1 MTKKRTFSPEFR
13 LEAAQ
18 LVVDQGYTLK
28 AACDAMGVGKST
40 IEYWVRRLRAEREG
54 KAPLKGEALTPEQ
67 REIQELKRKLRR
79 VEEEKE
85 KEKEKEIL
93 KQATVDSIGQCNIM
107 HSGNYRGF
115 QNAEASIKDQGTD
128 LPAEAGA
135 MGSME
140 ERVSLSEIGRVLGKH
155 AVSNG
160 SAGARSI
167 ARIVTQA
174 GTPLS
179 RYRASRRMKLLGLVS
194 TQPPSHAYKKADQP
208 HLEIPNLLD
217 RKFDVTE
224 PNQIWCGDI
233 TYLWTGA
240 RWASLAVVI
249 DLYARKPVGWALSLS
264 PNTELVKKALTMAD
278 ESRGEPSGLLSHSD
292 QGCQYTSLAF
302 RQMLWRYQ
310 MTQSLS
316 RRGNCWDNAPT
327 ERFFRSFKSEWMPE
341 ISYPDVAA
349 AKQSVTDYMISYY
362 SSIRPHKRNDGLPP
376 NVAEKHYWNAQ
387 NSVAKNT

>member
-28 AACDAMGVGKST
+28 AACEAMGVGKST
-40 IEYWVRRLRAEREG
+40 MEYWVRRLRAERKG
-54 KAPLKGEALTPEQ
+54 QVPLKGEAITPEQ

-85 KEKEKEIL
+85 IFKKGYCSLDVGLPE
-93 KQATVDSIGQCNIM
+93 QFSIIERLEESYAVQHLCQVFGVHRSSYRAWRDRDRRPCEAEQKLLGQVV
-107 HSGNYRGF
+107 
-115 QNAEASIKDQGTD
+115 EA
-128 LPAEAGA
+128 
-135 MGSME
+135 
-140 ERVSLSEIGRVLGKH
+140 H

-167 ARIVTQA
+167 AKMVTQA

-179 RYRASRRMKLLGLVS
+179 RYRASRRMKQLGLVS

-208 HLEIPNLLD
+208 HLDIPNLLD
-217 RKFDVTE
+217 RQFDVKE
-224 PNQIWCGDI
+224 PNQVWSGDI
-233 TYLWTGA
+233 TYIWTGA
-240 RWASLAVVI
+240 RWAYLAVVI

-264 PNTELVKKALTMAD
+264 PNTELVKKALTMAY
-278 ESRGEPSGLLSHSD
+278 ESRGEPSGLLFHSD

-341 ISYPDVAA
+341 IGYPDFAM
-349 AKQSVTDYMISYY
+349 AKQSVTDYMLGYY
-362 SSIRPHKRNDGLPP
+362 SSLRPHRHNDGLPP
-376 NVAEKHYWNAQ
+376 NVAEQNYWNAQ
-387 NSVAKNT
+387 SSVAKNT

>member
-28 AACDAMGVGKST
+28 AACEAMGVGKST
-40 IEYWVRRLRAEREG
+40 MEYWVRRLRAERKG
-54 KAPLKGEALTPEQ
+54 QVPLKGEAITPEQ

-85 KEKEKEIL
+85 IFKKGYCSLDVGLPEQL
-93 KQATVDSIGQCNIM
+93 SIIERLEESYAVQHLCQVFGVHRSSYRAWRDRDRRPCEAEQKLLGQVV
-107 HSGNYRGF
+107 
-115 QNAEASIKDQGTD
+115 EA
-128 LPAEAGA
+128 
-135 MGSME
+135 
-140 ERVSLSEIGRVLGKH
+140 H

-167 ARIVTQA
+167 AKMVTQA

-179 RYRASRRMKLLGLVS
+179 RYRASRRMKQLGLVS

-208 HLEIPNLLD
+208 HLDIPNLLD
-217 RKFDVTE
+217 RQFDVKE
-224 PNQIWCGDI
+224 PNQVWSGDI
-233 TYLWTGA
+233 TYIWTGA
-240 RWASLAVVI
+240 RWAYLAVVI

-264 PNTELVKKALTMAD
+264 PNTELVKKALTMAY
-278 ESRGEPSGLLSHSD
+278 ESRGEPSGLLFHSD

-341 ISYPDVAA
+341 IGYPDFAM
-349 AKQSVTDYMISYY
+349 AKQSVTDYMLGYY
-362 SSIRPHKRNDGLPP
+362 SSLRPHRHNDGLPP
-376 NVAEKHYWNAQ
+376 NVAEQNYWNAQ
-387 NSVAKNT
+387 SSVAKNT